1 MSSIIKVTARIK
13 RESKL
18 GIHLV
23 NDSQLTGYP
32 NELIRLAIQGL
43 LFESLVNNGGE
54 VKLSVN
60 QPNHPLVS
68 SSLNKASN
76 AVEKTQSEPVDKTQS
91 EPVDKTQSEPVK
103 QVEEDE
109 DQLDLV
115 PYLGRYIDDSDFNF
129 TDLNGNPD

>member
-76 AVEKTQSEPVDKTQS
+76 AVEKTQSD
-91 EPVDKTQSEPVK
+91 PVDKTQSEPVK

>member
-23 NDSQLTGYP
+23 NDSQLSGYP

-43 LFESLVNNGGE
+43 LFESLVNNGGQ

-60 QPNHPLVS
+60 QPNYPLVD
-68 SSLNKASN
+68 SSLNKASV
-76 AVEKTQSEPVDKTQS
+76 AVEKTQSEPVEQTQN
-91 EPVDKTQSEPVK
+91 ELVEE
-103 QVEEDE
+103 VEEDKN
-109 DQLDLV
+109 QLDLV
-115 PYLGRYIDDSDFNF
+115 PYLDKYMEDLDLDLDF
-129 TDLNGNPD
+129 TESNGSPD

>member
-18 GIHLV
+18 GVHLV
-23 NDSQLTGYP
+23 NDSQLSGYP

-60 QPNHPLVS
+60 QSNHSLVS

-76 AVEKTQSEPVDKTQS
+76 AVEKTQSKPEEQTQIES
-91 EPVDKTQSEPVK
+91 VE

-129 TDLNGNPD
+129 TDSNGNPD

>member
-23 NDSQLTGYP
+23 NDSQLSGYP

-60 QPNHPLVS
+60 QPNHPLVD
-68 SSLNKASN
+68 SSLNKASV
-76 AVEKTQSEPVDKTQS
+76 AVEKTQSEPV
-91 EPVDKTQSEPVK
+91 EE
-103 QVEEDE
+103 VEEGKN
-109 DQLDLV
+109 QLDLV
-115 PYLGRYIDDSDFNF
+115 PYLDRYMENFDF
-129 TDLNGNPD
+129 TDSNASPD

>member
-91 EPVDKTQSEPVK
+91 EPVK

-129 TDLNGNPD
+129 TDSNGNPD

>member
-18 GIHLV
+18 GVHLV
-23 NDSQLTGYP
+23 NDSQLSGYP

-60 QPNHPLVS
+60 QSNHSLVS

-76 AVEKTQSEPVDKTQS
+76 AVEKTQIESVE
-91 EPVDKTQSEPVK
+91 

-129 TDLNGNPD
+129 TDSNGNPD

>member
-23 NDSQLTGYP
+23 NDSQLSGYP

-54 VKLSVN
+54 AKLSVN
-60 QPNHPLVS
+60 QPNHPLVD
-68 SSLNKASN
+68 SSLNKASV
-76 AVEKTQSEPVDKTQS
+76 AVEKTQSEPVEQTQS
-91 EPVDKTQSEPVK
+91 EPVEE
-103 QVEEDE
+103 VEEDKN
-109 DQLDLV
+109 QLDLV
-115 PYLGRYIDDSDFNF
+115 PYLDRYMEDLDLDF
-129 TDLNGNPD
+129 TESNGSPD

>member
-23 NDSQLTGYP
+23 NDSQLSGYP

-60 QPNHPLVS
+60 QSNHSLVS

-76 AVEKTQSEPVDKTQS
+76 AVEKTQSKPEEQAQIEPEEQTQIES
-91 EPVDKTQSEPVK
+91 VE

-129 TDLNGNPD
+129 TDSNGNPD